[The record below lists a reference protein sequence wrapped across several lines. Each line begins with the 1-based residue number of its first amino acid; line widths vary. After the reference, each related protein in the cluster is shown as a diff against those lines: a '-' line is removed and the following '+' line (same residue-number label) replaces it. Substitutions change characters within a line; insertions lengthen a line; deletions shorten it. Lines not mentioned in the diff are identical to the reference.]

1 MASPDVQP
9 NLCYFRTM
17 KSWQEFIGRTPE
29 EYDRWITEVGK
40 EAAEFEI
47 AELLRIS
54 ADKQVIVDTNI
65 PLDVLKEISNYDHVA
80 VLVSPQAMSVEYF
93 FERED
98 EEKKFIKEQI
108 ALASEPVKAM
118 ENYKNCIA
126 RVNSKEHYNEYVN
139 SGFFI
144 IHRTDPLVDTKAE
157 VLGKLETHFKLVHR
171 S

>member
-65 PLDVLKEISNYDHVA
+65 PLDVLKEISDYDHVA

-108 ALASEPVKAM
+108 ALANDPVKAM

-126 RVNSKEHYNEYVN
+126 RVNSKEHYDEYVN
-139 SGFFI
+139 SGFFT